1 MLPRVVFHHVH
12 KCAGTTLLK
21 FLQGTTAHERA
32 SHVEELVAGQ
42 GGDPHGTDTRAAILR
57 AEFLHD
63 PYGVHDWKGLLGNA
77 LDVIF
82 LRDPV
87 ARLHSEWRMITRW
100 DDALMAGRDERYRR
114 LRAVARGG
122 FSRFLALPGAT
133 FFGNAI
139 AHHLAF
145 GEPLLAELHA
155 ACREAA
161 PAPGALVALLE
172 ARLAAIDVVGFV
184 EDFDV
189 SLAELAA
196 RLGCFPP
203 RGLLQVH
210 NMHTGS
216 ATLSTE
222 EQRRAESCTAIDR
235 QLVAAARA
243 SAPSRR
249 QGDRWTLDAE
259 ACDRY
264 EARIIEP
271 PTAVLVD
278 MGEGFLNPGWHPCEV
293 NGRKRA
299 RWTGPCPVACLD
311 LRIDRS
317 RPLWIRL
324 RVGNHLRPEQVDGLR
339 IAVDGFRC
347 SVDHWVLPPF
357 DHFFEAAIPAA
368 PGSLPW
374 LHVEI
379 DCVDT
384 FSPPDAADTRRLG
397 VEIEEIEIGPAERFV
412 PRSLAALGR
421 VQEELSRLAATPDG
435 DRRMQVLLE
444 SLPVGAGD

>member
-1 MLPRVVFHHVH
+1 MLPRIVFHHVH

-21 FLQGTTAHERA
+21 FLEGTTAHERA
-32 SHVEELVAGQ
+32 AHVEKLVAEQ
-42 GGDPHGTDTRAAILR
+42 GGDPTGTNARAAILR

-63 PYGVHDWKGLLGNA
+63 PYGVHDWKSLLGNT
-77 LDVIF
+77 LDVLF

-100 DDALMAGRDERYRR
+100 DDALVASRDDRYRR
-114 LRAVARGG
+114 LRAVARTG
-122 FSRFLALPGAT
+122 FARFLALPGAAV
-133 FFGNAI
+133 FGNAV

-145 GEPLLAELHA
+145 GEPVLGELHA
-155 ACREAA
+155 ACREGA
-161 PAPGALVALLE
+161 PPDALVEFLA

-184 EDFDV
+184 EEFDV

-203 RGLLQVH
+203 RGLLQAHNVH
-210 NMHTGS
+210 ADPAPLS
-216 ATLSTE
+216 AE
-222 EQRRAESCTAIDR
+222 ERHLAESCTAIDR
-235 QLVAAARA
+235 QLVAAAREN
-243 SAPSRR
+243 APSRR
-249 QGDRWTLDAE
+249 RGDRWTLDAE

-264 EARIIEP
+264 DSRIIEP

-278 MGEGFLNPGWHPCEV
+278 MGEGFLATGWHPCEV

-299 RWTGPCPVACLD
+299 RWTGPCAVACLD

-347 SVDHWVLPPF
+347 NVDHWVLPPF
-357 DHFFEAAIPAA
+357 DHFFEAVIPAA
-368 PGSLPW
+368 PGAAPL

-379 DCVDT
+379 DCLET
-384 FSPPDAADTRRLG
+384 FAPPDPADTRLLG
-397 VEIEEIEIGPAERFV
+397 VEIEEIEVGPADRYI
-412 PRSLAALGR
+412 PRSLSGLGQVSDELAALAR
-421 VQEELSRLAATPDG
+421 TADG
-435 DRRMQVLLE
+435 DRRTQFLLD
-444 SLPVGAGD
+444 SLPAGAGA